1 MRSQIVV
8 NHFAFIELSKH
19 FSYPRCDLDG
29 LDDRELSPSED
40 VQQRLAAGIVQDQGR
55 GAGLIQVLHG
65 VQDSGAGQ
73 RPQYL
78 NFAPKRGA
86 SAVAVQIAGL

>member
-8 NHFAFIELSKH
+8 NHSAFVELCKH

-29 LDDRELSPSED
+29 LDDLKLSLSKG

-55 GAGLIQVLHG
+55 GAQLIQVLHG

-78 NFAPKRGA
+78 NFAPERGA